1 MRWNWGVLMSE
12 SSVQSWSGGA
22 VLRQAREARGLSIES
37 LASTLKVAP
46 AKLQALENGAHEALP
61 DLAFARALAKTV
73 CRQLGLDPEPVL
85 ASLPSAQPVNLAAS
99 DPKGVPF
106 KATKARLNLDAHTG
120 WNWQPLLQVRW
131 LVPAGILAAAA
142 LVHFWPQDA
151 EWLGAWWP
159 VPAAPAPE
167 LAASAA
173 LPEALAARNALASE
187 QAASGEASPVLA
199 QPPMAPASA
208 SASAAASAVGLPA
221 AQGPDAAS
229 AVLAGATAAAAPM
242 APVPP
247 GPSAVVGLAA
257 QGALVLSADEG
268 SWVEVRQLAGGQKVL
283 QRHLQPGES
292 VSLDAPQAL
301 AVKIGNANGVRVQY
315 RGQPI
320 ELAAFTRNNVARLEL
335 K

>member
-1 MRWNWGVLMSE
+1 MSD
-12 SSVQSWSGGA
+12 SSLQSWSGGS
-22 VLRQAREARGLSIES
+22 VLRQAREARGLTIES
-37 LASTLKVAP
+37 LASTLKVSP
-46 AKLQALENGAHEALP
+46 AKLHALESDAHDALP

-73 CRQLGLDPEPVL
+73 CRQLDLDPEAVL

-120 WNWQPLLQVRW
+120 WNWQPMLQVRW
-131 LVPAGILAAAA
+131 LVPAGILASAA
-142 LVHFWPQDA
+142 LLHFWPQDA

-159 VPAAPAPE
+159 VQAASAPE
-167 LAASAA
+167 LPASAA
-173 LPEALAARNALASE
+173 LPEGLAEQDALASE
-187 QAASGEASPVLA
+187 QASSGEALPVLA
-199 QPPMAPASA
+199 QPPVAPAST
-208 SASAAASAVGLPA
+208 SASAAASAVGTLS
-221 AQGPDAAS
+221 AQVADAAS
-229 AVLAGATAAAAPM
+229 AVQLGAAVTAAGAVLPGAALVEA
-242 APVPP
+242 VPP
-247 GPSAVVGLAA
+247 
-257 QGALVLSADEG
+257 QGSLVLSASEG
-268 SWVEVRQLAGGQKVL
+268 SWVEVRHLAGGQKVL

>member
-1 MRWNWGVLMSE
+1 MSE
-12 SSVQSWSGGA
+12 MPDTSASGGA
-22 VLRQAREARGLSIES
+22 LLRSAREQRGLSIES
-37 LASTLKVAP
+37 LAAMLKVSP
-46 AKLQALENGAHEALP
+46 AKLQALESGAHEALP

-142 LVHFWPQDA
+142 LLHFWPQGAD
-151 EWLGAWWP
+151 WGTLGWP
-159 VPAAPAPE
+159 VPAASAPE
-167 LAASAA
+167 LAASVA
-173 LPEALAARNALASE
+173 LPEALAERNALASE
-187 QAASGEASPVLA
+187 QAASGEGLPTLA
-199 QPPMAPASA
+199 QPSMSLASA
-208 SASAAASAVGLPA
+208 NASAASSALGLPA

-229 AVLAGATAAAAPM
+229 GAQPGVAALPAMAV
-242 APVPP
+242 
-247 GPSAVVGLAA
+247 PSAPLSPVVPMGAVAA
-257 QGALVLSADEG
+257 VQGTLVLSADEG

-283 QRHLQPGES
+283 QRHLQPGET

-301 AVKIGNANGVRVQY
+301 TVKIGNANGVRVQY